1 MSLLSGMRIVDLTT
15 IVLGP
20 YATEVLADL
29 GAEVIKVESP
39 SGDMFRK
46 VGAAAKTDGMGPCHL
61 TLNRGKKSVQLDLK
75 QPDQM
80 QDMRRLI
87 ESADVF
93 VTNVRGKPLQRLG
106 LDYEAVS
113 ALNEK
118 IVYVHCVGFGSK
130 GRYRDLPA
138 YDDVI
143 QAVTGTAT
151 LLPRVDGNP
160 KPRYLPSL
168 IADKV
173 AGLHAVYAV
182 LAAVVHRLRFGEG
195 QRVEV
200 PMFESFTHF
209 MMQEHL
215 YGGAFRSRPYPMGYP
230 RQLDPHRQ
238 PFPTADGYISIVLY
252 TDDIAA
258 RVIEIIGDA
267 TLKGDARFKNREG
280 RTKNSQALYAE
291 MTRLLPARKTADWM
305 QLFEA
310 AGVPSMVMRDLDDM
324 MNDPHLEDVGFSQAE
339 EHPSE
344 GACVTMRPPVSF
356 SAQEHFEPRPAPRL
370 GEHNGE
376 LEQLLQR
383 RPTL

>member
-1 MSLLSGMRIVDLTT
+1 
-15 IVLGP
+15 
-20 YATEVLADL
+20 
-29 GAEVIKVESP
+29 
-39 SGDMFRK
+39 
-46 VGAAAKTDGMGPCHL
+46 
-61 TLNRGKKSVQLDLK
+61 
-75 QPDQM
+75 
-80 QDMRRLI
+80 
-87 ESADVF
+87 
-93 VTNVRGKPLQRLG
+93 
-106 LDYEAVS
+106 
-113 ALNEK
+113 
-118 IVYVHCVGFGSK
+118 
-130 GRYRDLPA
+130 
-138 YDDVI
+138 
-143 QAVTGTAT
+143 
-151 LLPRVDGNP
+151 
-160 KPRYLPSL
+160 
-168 IADKV
+168 
-173 AGLHAVYAV
+173 
-182 LAAVVHRLRFGEG
+182 
-195 QRVEV
+195 
-200 PMFESFTHF
+200 
-209 MMQEHL
+209 
-215 YGGAFRSRPYPMGYP
+215 MGYP

-324 MNDPHLEDVGFSQAE
+324 MNDPHLEDVGFFQVE